1 MANYAVIR
9 MEKYKKDR
17 LNGTQKHNQREF
29 QKSKNENIDRERT
42 HLNYDLVNEKPISY
56 SKAIHE
62 KIEGRVKRK
71 VRADAVLVSEFLI
84 TASPDYMNG
93 LSDAEQRRYFETAV
107 DHLKEKYSAEN
118 MLYATVHM
126 DEATPHMHV
135 GIVPIT
141 EDGRLSAKDFFNGKL
156 KMKAIQ
162 DDFHR
167 HMVENGFDLVRG
179 EPSEKKHENVHQYK
193 INQRQAELERLNA
206 EIALKEKQREELEKQ
221 NKAVQAVIE
230 VKKESLTAKAGELKM
245 PTIEHEKAMFKKN
258 KVIVPEP
265 ELHALYAYAEQKTKT
280 AAELAR
286 QLKSET
292 QEKERWQSIA
302 RQEADRADEKDQR
315 LQELQSKIH
324 SEVEA
329 SKKEIRRKLAKEFT
343 EEQREDLR
351 QEVKEELT
359 TLRTENE
366 ELSAE
371 NKVLIIERNREAEES
386 LKLKQELDKRNG
398 QYAKLFDLAKNQQQS
413 LEKVVGENKAL
424 KKENGTL
431 KERVAVLEQWKDKMV
446 QWAKEKLPKVRR
458 LAVSFFTTAGMR
470 REAAKYKDN
479 ELER

>member
-1 MANYAVIR
+1 MKKLRGESNGRSER
-9 MEKYKKDR
+9 M
-17 LNGTQKHNQREF
+17 H
-29 QKSKNENIDRERT
+29 
-42 HLNYDLVNEKPISY
+42 
-56 SKAIHE
+56 
-62 KIEGRVKRK
+62 
-71 VRADAVLVSEFLI
+71 VLVSEFLI

-93 LSDAEQRRYFETAV
+93 LSDEEQRRYFETAV

-193 INQRQAELERLNA
+193 INQREPELERLNA

-230 VKKESLTAKAGELKM
+230 VKKESLTAKAEELKM
-245 PTIEHEKAMFKKN
+245 PTIEHEKAWLKKD
-258 KVIVPEP
+258 KVIVPER

-280 AAELAR
+280 AAELAG

-302 RQEADRADEKDQR
+302 RQKQIGRMKKTNGFRNCRVGSIQKLKRPKRKCGASLQR
-315 LQELQSKIH
+315 NL
-324 SEVEA
+324 
-329 SKKEIRRKLAKEFT
+329 RKNKR
-343 EEQREDLR
+343 QDLR

-371 NKVLIIERNREAEES
+371 NKVLIIQRNSEAAES

-398 QYAKLFDLAKNQQQS
+398 QYAEVLSFAKKQNQT
-413 LEKVVGENKAL
+413 LEKVAGENKAL
-424 KKENGTL
+424 KKENKTL

-446 QWAKEKLPKVRR
+446 QWAKEKLPKMRK
-458 LAVSFFTTAGMR
+458 LAASFFVR
-470 REAAKYKDN
+470 
-479 ELER
+479 LECLEKPINTRTMN

>member
-1 MANYAVIR
+1 D
-9 MEKYKKDR
+9 KQKKNKIIWGA
-17 LNGTQKHNQREF
+17 L
-29 QKSKNENIDRERT
+29 T
-42 HLNYDLVNEKPISY
+42 HLMFCGVKQNLFLYTLGLHKKVVGV
-56 SKAIHE
+56 H
-62 KIEGRVKRK
+62 KRK

-93 LSDAEQRRYFETAV
+93 MSEKEQRRYFETAV

-193 INQRQAELERLNA
+193 INQRKAELERLNA

-230 VKKESLTAKAGELKM
+230 VKKESLTVKAEELKM
-245 PTIEHEKAMFKKN
+245 PTIEHEKAWLKKD
-258 KVIVPEP
+258 KVIVPER

-280 AAELAR
+280 AAELAG

-292 QEKERWQSIA
+292 KEKERWQSIA

-315 LQELQSKIH
+315 LQELQSRIH

-329 SKKEIRRKLAKEFT
+329 SKKEMRRKLAKEFT
-343 EEQREDLR
+343 EEQRQDLR

-371 NKVLIIERNREAEES
+371 NKVLIIQRKSDAAVS
-386 LKLKQELDKRNG
+386 LKLKQEVDK
-398 QYAKLFDLAKNQQQS
+398 S
-413 LEKVVGENKAL
+413 
-424 KKENGTL
+424 
-431 KERVAVLEQWKDKMV
+431 
-446 QWAKEKLPKVRR
+446 
-458 LAVSFFTTAGMR
+458 
-470 REAAKYKDN
+470 
-479 ELER
+479 

>member
-29 QKSKNENIDRERT
+29 QKSKNENIERT

-84 TASPDYMNG
+84 TASPDYKNG
-93 LSDAEQRRYFETAV
+93 LSDEEQRRYFETAV

-230 VKKESLTAKAGELKM
+230 VKKESLTAKAEELKM
-245 PTIEHEKAMFKKN
+245 PTIEHEKAWLKKD
-258 KVIVPEP
+258 KVIVPER

-280 AAELAR
+280 AAELAG

-315 LQELQSKIH
+315 LQELQSRIH

-329 SKKEIRRKLAKEFT
+329 SIKEMRRKLAKEFT
-343 EEQREDLR
+343 EEQKAVDFGNLQDKYLARACEIIRSRYQEDLTLKN
-351 QEVKEELT
+351 VADELNISDSY
-359 TLRTENE
+359 L
-366 ELSAE
+366 
-371 NKVLIIERNREAEES
+371 
-386 LKLKQELDKRNG
+386 G
-398 QYAKLFDLAKNQQQS
+398 KLFKTKTSYTFLEVLTLYRIKGAVDLLKNTD
-413 LEKVVGENKAL
+413 LKVYEIAYAIGY
-424 KKENGTL
+424 G
-431 KERVAVLEQWKDKMV
+431 D
-446 QWAKEKLPKVRR
+446 
-458 LAVSFFTTAGMR
+458 
-470 REAAKYKDN
+470 AKYFSKVFRKIVGIKPMEFKN
-479 ELER
+479 GYQLTQNHILNRL

>member
-1 MANYAVIR
+1 
-9 MEKYKKDR
+9 
-17 LNGTQKHNQREF
+17 
-29 QKSKNENIDRERT
+29 
-42 HLNYDLVNEKPISY
+42 
-56 SKAIHE
+56 
-62 KIEGRVKRK
+62 
-71 VRADAVLVSEFLI
+71 
-84 TASPDYMNG
+84 
-93 LSDAEQRRYFETAV
+93 
-107 DHLKEKYSAEN
+107 
-118 MLYATVHM
+118 
-126 DEATPHMHV
+126 
-135 GIVPIT
+135 IVPIT

-230 VKKESLTAKAGELKM
+230 VKKESLTVKAEELKM
-245 PTIEHEKAMFKKN
+245 PTIEHEKAWLKKD
-258 KVIVPEP
+258 KVIVPER
-265 ELHALYAYAEQKTKT
+265 ELYALYAYAEQKSKT
-280 AAELAR
+280 AAELAG

-315 LQELQSKIH
+315 LQELQSRIH

-329 SKKEIRRKLAKEFT
+329 SKKEMRRKLAKEFT

-359 TLRTENE
+359 ALRTENK

-371 NKVLIIERNREAEES
+371 NKGLIIERNREAEES
-386 LKLKQELDKRNG
+386 LKLKQELDKRDG
-398 QYAKLFDLAKNQQQS
+398 QYAEVLSFAKKQNQT

-424 KKENGTL
+424 KKENKTL
-431 KERVAVLEQWKDKMV
+431 KERVAVLEEWKDKMV

-458 LAVSFFTTAGMR
+458 LAVSFFNTAGMR